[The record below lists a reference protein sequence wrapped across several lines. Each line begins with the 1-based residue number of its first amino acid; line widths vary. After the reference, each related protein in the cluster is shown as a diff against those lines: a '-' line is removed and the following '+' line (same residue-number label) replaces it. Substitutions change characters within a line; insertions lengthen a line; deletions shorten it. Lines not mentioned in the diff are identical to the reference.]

1 MACWSDGASGFS
13 SSRACFCKADLCF
26 GSADPCFQRAEACF
40 RSAEPCFGF
49 SEGCFCNGEVHPRAR
64 IQWVACHRGAA
75 QGYAGAH
82 AHIAPASR
90 VAPTTTPAEATA
102 LRRFFGRIDG
112 ALEATGSDGS
122 FAGDVPLDSFKPPL
136 SRAQFEA
143 HALTPGQRANGL
155 TPASNG
161 AGQPPM
167 ERYTAFIQVIPV
179 G

>member
-13 SSRACFCKADLCF
+13 SSRACFCKAERCF
-26 GSADPCFQRAEACF
+26 GFADPCFQRAEGCF

-49 SEGCFCNGEVHPRAR
+49 SEGCFCNGEVHPWSR

-75 QGYAGAH
+75 QGYAGAP
-82 AHIAPASR
+82 AHIAL
-90 VAPTTTPAEATA
+90 PTSPWP
-102 LRRFFGRIDG
+102 RRFG
-112 ALEATGSDGS
+112 GSSVASTARSRRRGVDGS

-143 HALTPGQRANGL
+143 HALTQGQRANGL

-167 ERYTAFIQVIPV
+167 EWDTAFIQVIPV